1 MSGFLQKLRIVTL
14 GAAHDL
20 LDREIDMN
28 SPSALRQYVRDLE
41 DAIGKMNSE
50 LAVQEGGVRTL
61 NREYGDLGH
70 KIVGDKSDVK
80 ALVAA
85 GKNDVARGRA
95 AIIVEEQKHFDQ
107 MGIDI
112 TNQQDVVDKLQTA
125 SQNLQAKHD
134 LMVQR
139 VRELERLDRDS
150 KTKEMAATAV
160 TEANDILGAD
170 GSESIDNLEE
180 HMHERND
187 IASAKFDRAMASTPQ
202 PTGADSPEV
211 DELLAS
217 LK

>member
-20 LDREIDMN
+20 LDKAVDMN

-61 NREYGDLGH
+61 TREYGDLGH
-70 KIVGDKSDVK
+70 KIVGDKNDVK

-112 TNQQDVVDKLQTA
+112 TSQQNVIDQLQTS

-150 KTKEMAATAV
+150 KTKEQAASAV
-160 TEANDILGAD
+160 TAANSILGAD

-180 HMHERND
+180 HMRERND
-187 IASAKFDRAMASTPQ
+187 VASAKFDRAMASTPQ